1 MNVVLFFCIFAAG
14 VVSSMVGQGGG
25 VIYTPIQ
32 LWFKVDIYQAAT
44 TSLFLIII
52 MSLSSSMVFIKAGR
66 IDWPLAIVLESVTTS
81 AAFVGGH
88 LSAHIAKK
96 PLLYVLAAAIVV
108 AGISMIIQSD
118 SKSHRR
124 QLPSGFLSWRRF
136 RHGQQYSVNLAIA
149 IPVSALAGFVSGLV
163 GIGGGIL
170 KVAAMVLLLG
180 VPMDIA
186 VGTSSVMVGITAAGG
201 FAGHV
206 IQGHW
211 HWQNSLVFAI
221 AVFAGGQ
228 IGSRISIGMNKR
240 MLEEIFGW
248 LLLAVSALTIMM
260 NQ

>member
-1 MNVVLFFCIFAAG
+1 MTVVLFCCIFAAG
-14 VVSSMVGQGGG
+14 MVSSMVGQGGG

-32 LWFKVDIYQAAT
+32 LWLKVDIYQAAT

-81 AAFVGGH
+81 AAFVGGN

-96 PLLYVLAAAIVV
+96 PLLYVLAAAILV
-108 AGISMIIQSD
+108 AGISMILQSD
-118 SKSHRR
+118 NKGSPK
-124 QLPSGFLSWRRF
+124 QCAGGFLSWQRF
-136 RHGQQYSVNLAIA
+136 RHGQQYCINLAIA
-149 IPVSALAGFVSGLV
+149 LPVAIMAGFVSGLV

-206 IQGHW
+206 MQGHW
-211 HWQNSLVFAI
+211 HWQNSLVLAI

-248 LLLAVSALTIMM
+248 LLLVVAVLTIMM